1 MLFSVFPTGGG
12 QGTTVHA
19 ELRGLRLD
27 GAYAVWFDSG
37 ALQGRL
43 IKTERL
49 NEEFKPKVNQ
59 REKKPEAQNIDS
71 AEVEIQIDNTVSP
84 GGYTLRLVSP
94 HGVSNPVSFPVMKG
108 PVVMESS
115 GPHQTSELAQAVT
128 VPGII
133 NGKVAEPGEQDFYS
147 FHAGKG
153 ATLQF
158 EAIRGQKAEAAVAE
172 GKFNQFTPQVA
183 LYRAGGSW
191 FDSNRPT
198 RLLFKEERISDLMQE
213 QSGGTYRFDE
223 EGEYLLQVSGVF
235 GQGCHDCTYQLRV
248 KAGDSGPRLGT
259 QEEEAA
265 DGWLERSLSRN
276 LSKDWMT
283 QLEARSVPPSEPK
296 APLAEASQ
304 GQGGNSTNAVEPQ
317 PRQAPNPP
325 IQPLSF
331 VEFKPKDGVTQI
343 ATISVPAV
351 IEGAILHPGDIDS
364 FRFKVESGERL
375 AFEVETPDTKP
386 PYFNPRLGIVDSQ
399 NKELFS
405 NVERRLSMFN
415 NNSDPQIYLKSVGP
429 KAIYTFERGGEYV
442 LQVRDITSRYG
453 GSDFRYKIFV
463 RPEIPHLGEVV
474 VAEGKSTEGAK
485 VYSIDRINLT
495 PGEPKEF
502 TLIASYEEGFVGDL
516 SFTFTGLPEGV
527 QAFPAVQF
535 HKETAPIEVTQSPEI
550 IAPKEQKATV
560 VLLAVPGAKTTSA
573 PKMIQ
578 LHCQLIANGKLGPSL
593 LVQEV
598 PLMVVEGQEK
608 TPQKTDKAK

>member
-153 ATLQF
+153 TTLQF

-198 RLLFKEERISDLMQE
+198 RLLFKEERVFRLDA
-213 QSGGTYRFDE
+213 GTV
-223 EGEYLLQVSGVF
+223 G
-235 GQGCHDCTYQLRV
+235 
-248 KAGDSGPRLGT
+248 
-259 QEEEAA
+259 
-265 DGWLERSLSRN
+265 RN
-276 LSKDWMT
+276 LSIRRRGRVS
-283 QLEARSVPPSEPK
+283 ASSVGGFWPGMSRLHISAESEGRQQR
-296 APLAEASQ
+296 AST
-304 GQGGNSTNAVEPQ
+304 GNAGG
-317 PRQAPNPP
+317 R
-325 IQPLSF
+325 
-331 VEFKPKDGVTQI
+331 G
-343 ATISVPAV
+343 
-351 IEGAILHPGDIDS
+351 G
-364 FRFKVESGERL
+364 
-375 AFEVETPDTKP
+375 
-386 PYFNPRLGIVDSQ
+386 
-399 NKELFS
+399 
-405 NVERRLSMFN
+405 RRL
-415 NNSDPQIYLKSVGP
+415 V
-429 KAIYTFERGGEYV
+429 
-442 LQVRDITSRYG
+442 
-453 GSDFRYKIFV
+453 
-463 RPEIPHLGEVV
+463 
-474 VAEGKSTEGAK
+474 GAK
-485 VYSIDRINLT
+485 S
-495 PGEPKEF
+495 
-502 TLIASYEEGFVGDL
+502 
-516 SFTFTGLPEGV
+516 
-527 QAFPAVQF
+527 
-535 HKETAPIEVTQSPEI
+535 
-550 IAPKEQKATV
+550 
-560 VLLAVPGAKTTSA
+560 
-573 PKMIQ
+573 
-578 LHCQLIANGKLGPSL
+578 
-593 LVQEV
+593 
-598 PLMVVEGQEK
+598 
-608 TPQKTDKAK
+608 